1 MIKVGDKVSL
11 FHNIGKEGKVIKL
24 IPIKVKTYFTDG
36 TASNSWRIVIRW
48 NDGTETQ
55 ERIGDVMPID

>member
-1 MIKVGDKVSL
+1 MIKIGDKVSL